1 MWKKPENLISTH
13 QYVMICN
20 GICWAWKEY
29 MLFDGYYSAIVKK
42 TFIRTMNWYTAYLK
56 KFRFYSAV
64 VTIHL
69 ANTKSVKQIKSV
81 SQSITSKP
89 KNNPIITSFNFY
101 FLIYFWVNL
110 SEMLVSVLKI
120 IAPFSLMPKIYAKT
134 KVKRNWIW
142 KLNFRNCDGVR
153 LRRKIVTMQER
164 QTRKKMNDH

>member
-1 MWKKPENLISTH
+1 
-13 QYVMICN
+13 
-20 GICWAWKEY
+20 
-29 MLFDGYYSAIVKK
+29 
-42 TFIRTMNWYTAYLK
+42 MNWYTAYVK